1 MSEKIRTIRLYG
13 SLGAK
18 FGRVHRMAVN
28 SAAEAIHALGIVIPG
43 FTTELVG
50 SKQRG
55 VAYATFVGT
64 RNISQA
70 EEFQLPP
77 GSDDIRIAPVL
88 MGSKRGGLFQTL
100 VGAALLAAAVWNP
113 LGLTATSLVTT
124 KTIGIMGA
132 ALFFGGVTQMLSPQ
146 QQGLS
151 TKDSPDNG
159 ASYNFNGPVNTEAQG
174 NPVPVLYGRMIVG
187 GAVISAGI
195 YAEDQA

>member
-1 MSEKIRTIRLYG
+1 MSEKLRDIRLYG
-13 SLGAK
+13 ALGAK
-18 FGRVHRMAVN
+18 FGRVHRLAVN
-28 SAAEAIHALGIVIPG
+28 SAAEAIHALGIVLPG
-43 FTTELVG
+43 FKMELMG

-55 VAYATFVGT
+55 VAYATFVGK
-64 RNISQA
+64 RNIFQA
-70 EEFQLPP
+70 DEFQHPP
-77 GSDDIRIAPVL
+77 GGDDIRIAPVV

-100 VGAALLAAAVWNP
+100 VGAALLAAAIWNP

-124 KTIGIMGA
+124 KTLGLMGA

-159 ASYNFNGPVNTEAQG
+159 ANYNFNGPVNTQAQG

-187 GAVISAGI
+187 GAVVSAGI